1 MFLTTHYLRF
11 ILFLVTRNGQGSM
24 KEKYLSSSE
33 EHGKKRRGKQSLQK
47 NEENGS
53 INRANIK
60 KHIQNSKEAVCGKK
74 VKAEEVLLE
83 SSSDK
88 DDEIDDG
95 ETQKNNQS
103 TVVEECNIDK
113 FTVKE
118 NEEDSLESIGIKEK
132 ESLKEGTETKFKG
145 LGSSSDDED
154 ISVIEIKNEKSNDD
168 TKEEINKS
176 KVCMFVFKK

>member
-1 MFLTTHYLRF
+1 MFLITHYLRF
-11 ILFLVTRNGQGSM
+11 ILVLVTRNRQGSM
-24 KEKYLSSSE
+24 IEKDLSSSG

-47 NEENGS
+47 KEDNSS

-60 KHIQNSKEAVCGKK
+60 NSKEAVRGKK

-88 DDEIDDG
+88 DDEINDG
-95 ETQKNNQS
+95 ETQKNNKS
-103 TVVEECNIDK
+103 TVVEECNNDK
-113 FTVKE
+113 STVKE
-118 NEEDSLESIGIKEK
+118 NEEDSVESIGIKEK

-154 ISVIEIKNEKSNDD
+154 ISVVEIKNETSNDD

>member
-1 MFLTTHYLRF
+1 MV
-11 ILFLVTRNGQGSM
+11 LVTRNRQRNVI
-24 KEKYLSSSE
+24 EKDLSSSE
-33 EHGKKRRGKQSLQK
+33 EYGKKRRGKQSLQK
-47 NEENGS
+47 KEENSS

-60 KHIQNSKEAVCGKK
+60 NSKEAVRGKK

-88 DDEIDDG
+88 DDEINDG
-95 ETQKNNQS
+95 ETQKNNKS
-103 TVVEECNIDK
+103 TVVEECNNDK

-118 NEEDSLESIGIKEK
+118 NEEDSVESIGIKEK

-145 LGSSSDDED
+145 LGSSSDED
-154 ISVIEIKNEKSNDD
+154 ISVVEIKNETSNDD

>member
-1 MFLTTHYLRF
+1 MV
-11 ILFLVTRNGQGSM
+11 LVTRNRQGSM
-24 KEKYLSSSE
+24 IEKDLSSSE
-33 EHGKKRRGKQSLQK
+33 EHGKKRRGKQSLK
-47 NEENGS
+47 KKEENSS

-60 KHIQNSKEAVCGKK
+60 NSKEAVRGKK

-88 DDEIDDG
+88 DDEINDG
-95 ETQKNNQS
+95 ETQKNNKC
-103 TVVEECNIDK
+103 TVVEECNNDK

-118 NEEDSLESIGIKEK
+118 NEEDSVESIGIKEK

-154 ISVIEIKNEKSNDD
+154 ISVVEIKNEKSNDD
-168 TKEEINKS
+168 TKKEINKS